1 MTGWR
6 YGVTKGEYDS
16 YEEDEYPIGSVDTHT
31 HSFQVSS
38 AKVVVGCALVV
49 IPHETE
55 HIDCVWSI

>member
-6 YGVTKGEYDS
+6 YAVTKGEYDS
-16 YEEDEYPIGSVDTHT
+16 YEEDECLIGSVDTHT

-38 AKVVVGCALVV
+38 TKAVVGCVLLV